1 MVARCGW
8 ADQAGPSLLT
18 CSGELTTVL
27 SVTTHT
33 WSRPA
38 RFAW

>member
-1 MVARCGW
+1 MAGV
-8 ADQAGPSLLT
+8 DQTDPSLPA